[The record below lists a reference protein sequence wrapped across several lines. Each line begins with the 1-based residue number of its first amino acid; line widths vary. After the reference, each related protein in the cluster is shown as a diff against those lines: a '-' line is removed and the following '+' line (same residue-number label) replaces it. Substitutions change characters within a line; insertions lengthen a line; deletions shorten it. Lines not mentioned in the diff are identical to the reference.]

1 MEQARMSKL
10 IRPEFAEVA
19 LWDDLRAEG
28 IRYLKLANDAKKR
41 GVHQADVNYITRCSL
56 QCAEVIQQLSRG
68 DIKFMDAMNWLHV
81 FRDHYE
87 PCEAIVYGRAS

>member
-1 MEQARMSKL
+1 MNKQ

-28 IRYLKLANDAKKR
+28 IRYMKLAKDAKKR
-41 GVHQADVNYITRCSL
+41 GVQQADVNYISRCSL
-56 QCAEVIQQLSRG
+56 QCAEVVQQLSLG
-68 DIKFMDAMNWLHV
+68 KINFMEAMNWLHV

-87 PCEAIVYGRAS
+87 PCESIVYGRAS